1 MSDIKSPCTE
11 LCIIDDD
18 TGLCVGCYRTSDEI
32 AGWSDFSNEKKK
44 EILKEIVLRTDKY
57 NINNS

>member
-32 AGWSDFSNEKKK
+32 AGWSDFNYEKKR
-44 EILKEIVLRTDKY
+44 EILQEIVLRADKY
-57 NINNS
+57 KFTDS

>member
-11 LCIIDDD
+11 LCIIDED

-32 AGWSDFSNEKKK
+32 ASWSDFNNEKKR
-44 EILKEIVLRTDKY
+44 EILQEIVLRADKY
-57 NINNS
+57 KFTDS